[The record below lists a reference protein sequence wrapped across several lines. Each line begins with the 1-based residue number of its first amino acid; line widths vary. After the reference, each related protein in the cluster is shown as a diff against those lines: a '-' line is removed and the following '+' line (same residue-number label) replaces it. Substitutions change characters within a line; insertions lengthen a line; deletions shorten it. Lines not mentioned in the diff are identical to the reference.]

1 MSLINQFVEYL
12 LSQEKTPSRATVK
25 NYRAD
30 IGQFVRWY
38 EAKYQNSFDPK
49 SITFKTIEEYK
60 QNRIENKESGIKDHD
75 SSFVIHDSAISV
87 RSAERHLSSLR
98 KFFTFLK
105 LEGHIPQSP
114 FELATNDQRPTADPY
129 RLKDFKNYLYVYNAA
144 HLTIK
149 NYIIDVR
156 QFLSWAEEVAGL
168 NESWKSEDKNL
179 FSSLDSS
186 LVEEYKNRL
195 IQQEFSPLTVNRKLS
210 SLRKYFGWAA
220 EEKFLPSSKF
230 KVQSSKLPNE
240 NPATQGDALRA
251 QMTRVIETQGLP
263 NSKYSSFAP
272 VRLFQKLGKACGL
285 VFDSLVT
292 SPLVGIAKKGQY
304 ALWKI
309 KGKPIFE
316 RITNNESRIKKKIHN
331 SLFNIHNSSQSNSF
345 PSGISKALY
354 APLSV
359 SIRNF
364 PWHKKAIYHLR
375 YTRPDWYKKY
385 HSYPITHYFH
395 FAILVIFM
403 SAIGFGFYNAFVSGP
418 KSPALAVLPTAPPRL
433 LSFQGRLTDNS
444 DNPITASTP
453 LRFTI
458 YDDKTAS
465 GGALLWQE
473 IYTVSPDS
481 DGIFSIL
488 LGTNTAIPSTLFS
501 QNAALYLGV
510 TVQTTSELTPRQQLA
525 TVAYAANSET
535 LQGLPPITAL
545 GSADAKTNTVLALDS
560 SGNLTIS
567 GDANPAPVFQA
578 SSGQFTLSG
587 KVLSLTTV
595 AGTNTNV
602 VVTPDG
608 LGNIDLQKPLVN
620 TSNSNNIGSA
630 MGAVEVDDRFAILA
644 TSSGQSAF
652 TLNQNGTGDLIS
664 ASTSGV
670 AKFTVDSSGNT
681 TIAGNGIFS
690 GNIGIGVTSPG
701 SKLQVAGNIT
711 PEANGTRDIGSAS
724 LYWNNLYVNN
734 IISGGVGLAN
744 YWQRLLGVVSPINIT
759 DSLNLGATATSS
771 ALVHLAGTAG
781 ENSWINTGN
790 VGIGNTNP
798 SAKFD
803 ITGSASTSANISL
816 RGNATSHTFNVLDN
830 GTLNFQRSAGGDAGL
845 VTSMFIK
852 NDGNIGIGTTSPGAT
867 LDVNGIIQLNNELKF
882 TQQNPTIRNNYGTGS
897 DFRFITGAYTMTLDE
912 NKLDTSSTQ
921 LYLQGISGGT
931 VSIGDA
937 DTAGTFNISKGDGT
951 YSIQATGSTG
961 QMTIAGNVGIGT
973 TSPAQR
979 LDVLAGGGATQLR
992 LSSDP
997 AK

>member
-1 MSLINQFVEYL
+1 MNLINQFVEYL

-304 ALWKI
+304 AVWKI
-309 KGKPIFE
+309 KGKPVFE

-375 YTRPDWYKKY
+375 YTRPNWYKKY
-385 HSYPITHYFH
+385 HSYAITHYFH

-418 KSPALAVLPTAPPRL
+418 KNPALAVLPTAPPRL

-488 LGTNTAIPSTLFS
+488 LGTNTAIPSTLFAE
-501 QNAALYLGV
+501 NAALYLGV

-608 LGNIDLQKPLVN
+608 LGNIDLQKPLIN
-620 TSNSNNIGSA
+620 SSNSNNIASA

-652 TLNQNGTGDLIS
+652 TINQNGTGDLIS
-664 ASTSGV
+664 ASASGV

-690 GNIGIGVTSPG
+690 GNVGIGTTNLATY
-701 SKLQVAGNIT
+701 KLNVGGAVNFTGALYTNG
-711 PEANGTRDIGSAS
+711 ANGTGT
-724 LYWNNLYVNN
+724 
-734 IISGGVGLAN
+734 
-744 YWQRLLGVVSPINIT
+744 QCLLGGATPAWGSCATGTSDLLWQELAGALSPINT
-759 DSLNLGATATSS
+759 KSDLLLGATSTAS
-771 ALVHLAGTAG
+771 ALIKFTGTANG
-781 ENSWINTGN
+781 NSWINTGN
-790 VGIGNTNP
+790 VGIGTTTP
-798 SAKFD
+798 LEKLGV
-803 ITGSASTSANISL
+803 T
-816 RGNATSHTFNVLDN
+816 GNASVSGTLAVNTIKPLTGALNLQYKSGLNAWSNALTVLDN
-830 GTLNFQRSAGGDAGL
+830 S
-845 VTSMFIK
+845 
-852 NDGNIGIGTTSPGAT
+852 GNIGIGTTSPGYK
-867 LDVNGIIQLNNELKF
+867 LDVQ
-882 TQQNPTIRNNYGTGS
+882 
-897 DFRFITGAYTMTLDE
+897 
-912 NKLDTSSTQ
+912 
-921 LYLQGISGGT
+921 
-931 VSIGDA
+931 
-937 DTAGTFNISKGDGT
+937 GTFNIGNGT
-951 YSIQATGSTG
+951 GGNDMIKTGALTFDLDPTNSVTWERIAFKSNGVEFGRIAPGSDYNKFSMNLPTIIGSTG
-961 QMTIAGNVGIGT
+961 NPTA
-973 TSPAQR
+973 S
-979 LDVLAGGGATQLR
+979 LDVVGDASASGSLVFRGTSTNTIDSL
-992 LSSDP
+992 
-997 AK
+997 